1 MLSKEEQRRILFL
14 LVFGLVVPMVVSA
27 GLALAVI

>member
-1 MLSKEEQRRILFL
+1 MLSKDEQRRILFL

-27 GLALAVI
+27 GLALTVI